1 MKISTSVSKA
11 SVIEDIWKNFYDR
24 IKAQV
29 TTTTITGSVVVPVQ
43 NWVSSFPDQL
53 IDSKSDYP
61 IVVVENPKFDNE
73 SFTMTKGTYKGKIG
87 IEVYTN
93 QGESADKFLSQIM
106 EAIET
111 YKYQLKLVGIS
122 MVELDGTDS
131 DKVSR
136 DKIKVHTR
144 RALFKFKFNYSKTIA
159 Y

>member
-1 MKISTSVSKA
+1 MVTNVSKA

-29 TTTTITGSVVVPVQ
+29 TTTTITGSVVVPVK

-61 IVVVENPKFDNE
+61 IVVIENPGFGSKD
-73 SFTMTKGTYKGKIG
+73 FTMTRGVYEGRIS

-93 QGESADKFLSQIM
+93 QGESADKFLSQIINS
-106 EAIET
+106 IET
-111 YKYQLKLVGIS
+111 YKYQFKLVGVS
-122 MVELDGTDS
+122 MVELDSTSS

-144 RALFKFKFNYSKTIA
+144 SALFKFNFHYDKTLA